1 MKKNNKVEEYRKELK
16 ELEVSKLDTSNN
28 YKQAE
33 EFMLKIVNDEEVT
46 IDDKTI
52 ILKEVYEKFS
62 LNEEQKLQLNMIC
75 KEQFDRTQ
83 QGKDAYINNLIE
95 EMSDNTGDICELVPY
110 MGFTEEHGLN
120 YMAIMRTKNNKKV
133 KCFVSSKKECY
144 KYDDCEDKGI
154 YLKHTNN
161 SSKFMLSSFMDYIK
175 NADNVTAG
183 NIFNELKAVLQKY
196 IIFPVKSLY
205 DIVSLWIMHT
215 YVYCLFRY
223 VPYIWLNAEAGSG
236 KSTVIDVVK
245 EYSFNGLLNVGST
258 PAVVY
263 RTIENNGSTLF
274 LDEFENMTGEDKG
287 LILTILN
294 QGFKVGAE
302 VSRCSANNFIPET
315 FSAFSPKLFAGITD
329 IDNVLLTR
337 CIKINMKQAK
347 DISKIEEFQL
357 HLIKNEIAKTVNQLH
372 IFGLKYADK
381 IRKIYQNKELL
392 VFPKGYTPREKDLWK
407 PLYAIAKIVDEE
419 TGEHTMNS
427 ILEYAKILRDELNKE
442 KYKEVTPRLI
452 KYLEVLVNE
461 QDTIDFKEHWNWY
474 SIDEIYYFFKDTGEF
489 PEIKSYESLGKYL
502 SKFELEKDRLK
513 SLGIN
518 GKKKTSYHIT
528 KEDIE
533 KLKKKYDLDT
543 M

>member
-1 MKKNNKVEEYRKELK
+1 MEKNNKIEEYIKELK
-16 ELEVSKLDTSNN
+16 GLEVSKVDTSSN

-33 EFMLKIVNDEEVT
+33 KFMLKVVDDEKVST
-46 IDDKTI
+46 DDKKI
-52 ILKEVYEKFS
+52 ILKEVHQNFL
-62 LNEEQKLQLNMIC
+62 LNKEQEQQLNIVC
-75 KEQFDRTQ
+75 KQQFEKAQ
-83 QGKDAYINNLIE
+83 QYKDEYINNLLK
-95 EMSDNTGDICELVPY
+95 EMSDNTHSIYELVPY
-110 MGFTEEHGLN
+110 MDFTEEHGLN
-120 YMAIMRTKNNKKV
+120 YMAIMRTKDNKKV

-161 SSKFMLSSFMDYIK
+161 TSKFMLSSFIDYIK
-175 NADNVTAG
+175 NKDNVTAG
-183 NIFNELKAVLQKY
+183 NIFNELKTILQKY
-196 IIFPVKSLY
+196 IIFPEKNLY
-205 DIVSLWIMHT
+205 DIISLWIMHT

-236 KSTVIDVVK
+236 KSTVIDIVK
-245 EYSFNGLLNVGST
+245 EFAFNGLLNVGST

-302 VSRCSANNFIPET
+302 VSRCSANNYEPET

-337 CIKINMKQAK
+337 CIKINMKRAN

-357 HLIKNEIAKTVNQLH
+357 HLIKNQIEKAVNKLH
-372 IFGLKYADK
+372 IFGLKYGDK
-381 IRKIYQNKELL
+381 IRTIYQDKKLL
-392 VFPKGYTPREKDLWK
+392 VFPKEYTPREKDLWK

-427 ILEYAKILRDELNKE
+427 ILEYAKVLRDELNKE
-442 KYKEVTPRLI
+442 KYKEITPRLI
-452 KYLEVLVNE
+452 KSLETLVNE
-461 QDTIDFKEHWNWY
+461 QDTVDFKEHWNWY
-474 SIDEIYYFFKDTGEF
+474 SIDEIYYFLKDTGEF

-502 SKFELEKDRLK
+502 SKFELEKGRLK

-528 KEDIE
+528 KENID
-533 KLKKKYDLDT
+533 KLKKKYYLDT

>member
-1 MKKNNKVEEYRKELK
+1 
-16 ELEVSKLDTSNN
+16 
-28 YKQAE
+28 
-33 EFMLKIVNDEEVT
+33 
-46 IDDKTI
+46 
-52 ILKEVYEKFS
+52 
-62 LNEEQKLQLNMIC
+62 
-75 KEQFDRTQ
+75 
-83 QGKDAYINNLIE
+83 
-95 EMSDNTGDICELVPY
+95 
-110 MGFTEEHGLN
+110 
-120 YMAIMRTKNNKKV
+120 
-133 KCFVSSKKECY
+133 
-144 KYDDCEDKGI
+144 
-154 YLKHTNN
+154 
-161 SSKFMLSSFMDYIK
+161 
-175 NADNVTAG
+175 
-183 NIFNELKAVLQKY
+183 
-196 IIFPVKSLY
+196 
-205 DIVSLWIMHT
+205 
-215 YVYCLFRY
+215 
-223 VPYIWLNAEAGSG
+223 
-236 KSTVIDVVK
+236 
-245 EYSFNGLLNVGST
+245 
-258 PAVVY
+258 
-263 RTIENNGSTLF
+263 
-274 LDEFENMTGEDKG
+274 
-287 LILTILN
+287 
-294 QGFKVGAE
+294 
-302 VSRCSANNFIPET
+302 
-315 FSAFSPKLFAGITD
+315 
-329 IDNVLLTR
+329 
-337 CIKINMKQAK
+337 MKQAK

-419 TGEHTMNS
+419 TGEHTINS